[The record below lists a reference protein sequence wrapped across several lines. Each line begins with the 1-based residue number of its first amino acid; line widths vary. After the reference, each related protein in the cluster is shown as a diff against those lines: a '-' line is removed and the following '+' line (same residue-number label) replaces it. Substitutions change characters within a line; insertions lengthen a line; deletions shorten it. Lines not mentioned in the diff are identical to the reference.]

1 MYASPAPAPVCL
13 VRLCPMGV
21 SSVTAAVLPLSVSG
35 VGPHLHCALVPANTP
50 RCCVAKALTRDDV
63 TQAALFVQTVV
74 VGANGFPMA

>member
-1 MYASPAPAPVCL
+1 M
-13 VRLCPMGV
+13 
-21 SSVTAAVLPLSVSG
+21 
-35 VGPHLHCALVPANTP
+35 PANTP